1 MKQILQIVCIVVAM
15 ASGIY
20 QSAIPGQEMQEHVEE
35 KARVDFPEGLSGWSI
50 HDLENL
56 QSVSLKPS
64 TQEDIEKIGKITS
77 LKELNIS
84 LYQRDQEPIWDLEAI
99 GGLEHL
105 ENLTIRGGTEEFNME
120 PLANLKNVRRI
131 SLEGTDFDLS
141 FLAGMEA
148 LEELYTDRTGEI
160 VDLSMLAGLKHL
172 RVLDIYYVD
181 EADLCYLEE
190 LEALEEIYIFTGEI
204 CGFEALENLHKVKS
218 LTLKVSCENEDAPYM
233 DISVLKNMK
242 ELTGVTMGG
251 IKIGNIQ
258 SLAKLETLEWILL
271 VESDIEDIEALC
283 KMPNLRYLG
292 IYGNESKAVE
302 KQGEQY
308 GDLIWDFKVTD
319 EIPYDFQ

>member
-1 MKQILQIVCIVVAM
+1 MRQILQILCIVVTL

-20 QSAIPGQEMQEHVEE
+20 QSVIPGQEMQEHVEE
-35 KARVDFPEGLSGWSI
+35 KARADFQEGLSGWSI

-56 QSVSLKPS
+56 QSVSLRPS
-64 TQEDIEKIGKITS
+64 TQEDIDKIGKLTS
-77 LKELNIS
+77 LKELNLS
-84 LYQRDQEPIWDLEAI
+84 LFEDERGANWDLAAI
-99 GGLEHL
+99 GELEQL
-105 ENLTIRGGTEEFNME
+105 ENLTIWGGTEELNTE

-141 FLAGMEA
+141 FLSGMEA

-172 RVLDIYYVD
+172 RVLDIYYVH

-190 LEALEEIYIFTGEI
+190 SEALEEIYIFTGEI
-204 CGFEALENLHKVKS
+204 CGLEALENLHKVKS

-242 ELTGVTMGG
+242 ELTGVTIGG
-251 IKIGNIQ
+251 ITIGNIQ
-258 SLAKLETLEWILL
+258 YLAKLETLEWILL

-283 KMPNLRYLG
+283 KMPNLRHLG

-308 GDLIWDFKVTD
+308 GDLIWDFEVTD